1 MAGVSQVQQACSRM
15 WSWVAL
21 AALIFLALSGTVP
34 AWCQDLPTV
43 KVFATGGTIA
53 NTPDGRVSV
62 DAIIEALPEVLDIA
76 NLEIE
81 DIRRIASQHLTWQDF
96 IDTAEAIQ
104 RTNDEEP
111 DVDGYMV
118 TIGSN
123 AAEDI
128 AYFLNLVVK
137 TSKPIVVTAAQRAR
151 NTLSEDASRNF
162 IDALITAATPEA
174 GGKGAM
180 VVANELIHPARE
192 VTKNVVSRVDTW
204 ESLDTGA
211 LGIISGGEAYFYR
224 APLRLHTMDSM
235 FDIAN
240 ITAEDLP
247 GTEILYSYTE
257 ASPTMVYDAVNNA
270 GAQGLVIAAYS
281 TASPS
286 LSQVDPLLEVAENG
300 TLIVMGN
307 RGSSGRVGSRGEPYI
322 SPDNLTPQK
331 ANTLLKLALTVT
343 SDREEV
349 QQIFKEY

>member
-1 MAGVSQVQQACSRM
+1 MAAVVFMAMGGM
-15 WSWVAL
+15 
-21 AALIFLALSGTVP
+21 VP

-62 DAIIEALPEVLDIA
+62 DAIIEALPEVLEIA

-123 AAEDI
+123 AAEDL

-137 TSKPIVVTAAQRAR
+137 TEKPIVVTAAQRAR

-162 IDALITAATPEA
+162 IDALITASSPEA
-174 GGKGAM
+174 VGKGALL
-180 VVANELIHPARE
+180 VANELIHPARE
-192 VTKNVVSRVDTW
+192 VTKNIFARVDTW

-211 LGIISGGEAYFYR
+211 LGIISGGAPYFYR
-224 APLRLHTMDSM
+224 SPLRRHTMDSV
-235 FDIAN
+235 FDIAD
-240 ITAEDLP
+240 ITADALP

-257 ASPTMVYDAVNNA
+257 ASPRMIYDAVDNSNA
-270 GAQGLVIAAYS
+270 KGLVIAAYS
-281 TASPS
+281 TGSPS
-286 LSQVDPLLEVAENG
+286 LSQVEPLEEVAGNG
-300 TLIVMGN
+300 TIVVMGN
-307 RGSSGRVGSRGEPYI
+307 RGSAGRVTNRGELFV

-331 ANTLLKLALTVT
+331 ANTLLKLALTLT
-343 SDREEV
+343 EDRDEI
-349 QQIFKEY
+349 QAIFDEH